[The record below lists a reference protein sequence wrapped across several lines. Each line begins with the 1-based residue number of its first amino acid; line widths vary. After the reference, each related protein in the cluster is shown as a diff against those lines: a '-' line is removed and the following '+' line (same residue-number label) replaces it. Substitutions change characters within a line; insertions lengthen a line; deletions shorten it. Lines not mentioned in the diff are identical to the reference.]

1 MVTLFAILHEVYNP
15 MGYKTKMDN
24 NGLVGVNQRII
35 DGELARK
42 KEEYLNHEELA
53 KIAELYDSNE
63 VTFKIQLYAG
73 SSPKDFAI
81 EGAINLKATWVILDR
96 QMKKDEEFFM
106 QKLSCGISRILGKN
120 HIERIRGPIDVAV
133 EIQCN
138 SHETYPE
145 SLPESPGEDV
155 SNGPI
160 NVEEASQINFR
171 PDKDEGCSTFIPS
184 MDVTDI
190 SSNKIINKIGDK
202 QCQQGEEHIEKMAY
216 EDDMG
221 TTLVTNNDQAKDLR
235 MSQDQGKNG
244 SRCSIC
250 SICKTRRPNIEWQ
263 KEFTYEEVEAATD
276 GFSLKNCLP
285 ESGNPFS
292 TFKGK
297 LEGELNIV
305 VKQHEITNIQ
315 VREKMISE
323 VQTIVKARHNNV
335 VMLLGSSTKD
345 RFMLIVYEYA
355 CNGSLDMYLSRENC
369 RKLAW
374 SERLRVAI
382 GLSRGLKYLH
392 DNNIIHGNIKPS
404 NILLTHDFKPLLG
417 DFDLGKKLEPKKS
430 FNNKSIGN
438 SEYTA
443 PEYQEKGKLST
454 KTDVYSFGVVI
465 LELITGR
472 NATDKISGEKRL
484 VGWAKPLL
492 GGKKYS
498 ELVDPIISNTYEED
512 QLRWLVKV
520 TAQCLKKKPK
530 ERLSMNM
537 VVSALQ
543 GIADSEQ
550 CNITEELT
558 LVTSDSRIG
567 SDIDGSQVTLHGI
580 TDRKQCNMTEDIP
593 QVVSNSRDIDLLSP
607 KEEQIERI
615 SFDEESWLRIKV
627 ENNQFYT
634 IAHESSDILSQI
646 DEHVQSLPKDLD
658 LGNMIINQH
667 MMDQTVVAEMS
678 DFELNL
684 KSNHN
689 ENDVP
694 AQKISNNRMIGHD
707 QEDETSLVQM
717 KRGLQPVPISGIIV
731 QKKLQTSF
739 TESSHDGHQE
749 EIILEKS
756 KSSAC
761 SICKS
766 KRPKI
771 VRMKDF
777 TCDELVEATKGF
789 SVENSLSES
798 EDGPTFKG
806 LLLESKV
813 KIVVKKHQMTRSQEE
828 KTFKS
833 EVQLFTNV
841 RHKNVVMLLGLCT
854 DKSQLMIVYEQVC
867 NGSLDHYLSRGNF
880 QSLTWKE
887 RMKISI
893 GTSRGLKYL
902 HENKIVHGSIK
913 ASNILLTHD
922 FEPLIGDFGFGKV
935 KLEPKK
941 SYKDKSGRD
950 FGYTAPEYLESGK
963 LSTKTDVYSFGV
975 VLLELITGRRAMDKL
990 QGGKNLVGWA
1000 KPLLGGKKYPQLVD
1014 SKISNTY
1021 EEEQLQW
1028 LIQVTEKCLKKNP
1041 KERYSMN
1048 MVVSALQGI
1057 TESDDCCVIEDSSSS
1072 SSEKSYLPNDE
1083 PAMPMTTNSHGH
1095 MMADPVSWE
1104 AELID
1109 RNTCKAETNFI
1120 TAITT
1125 NDTIEHIKENQYKKE
1140 SFHIEENDIEKKQ
1153 VNKQEK
1159 IILDEK
1165 PIQDSYENEGLLNE
1179 NQGET
1184 ILESISKSS
1193 VCSICKSKRPNNEW
1207 QRKFTYEEIEAAT
1220 EGFSI
1225 KYSLSEGAYGP
1236 AFKVQLDNKMK
1247 VAIKKIQVS
1256 SLQEE
1261 KVFVS
1266 EIQLLANTRH
1276 ENMITLLGSC
1286 IRQNQ
1291 MLIVYEYACNGSL
1304 DQYLSSKSGRLLL
1317 TWRERMKIAT
1327 GVSRGLKYLHENN
1340 IIHGRVKPSNILLN
1354 HDYKSLLGDFV
1365 FPKERRELK
1374 NSCKDK
1380 SVKNCG
1386 YTAPECKES
1395 GKVSTKADVY
1405 SFGVILLELITGCMV
1420 SDKIQGRKC
1429 LVEWARPLLGGR
1441 EYLQLMDPEISS
1453 SYDEEELASLVLVSE
1468 KCLRN
1473 NPKERFTMNMVVSLM
1488 PSVVHIN
1495 DINAIEDSSSEK
1507 SDDVSDVTSSE
1518 IQEELGEE
1526 EGLVTS
1532 EERENNIR
1540 CSRKKSDWYTTSG
1553 GNCMETKEKERC
1565 ESYGGAR
1572 HFFLDGAQEYI
1583 ACEELFSLCNSI

>member
-1 MVTLFAILHEVYNP
+1 MSEQKQEARCAATQ
-15 MGYKTKMDN
+15 N
-24 NGLVGVNQRII
+24 NNDQNTQKQQQT
-35 DGELARK
+35 A
-42 KEEYLNHEELA
+42 
-53 KIAELYDSNE
+53 

-106 QKLSCGISRILGKN
+106 QKLSCGISRVLGKN
-120 HIERIRGPIDVAV
+120 HIERLRGAIDLAV

-138 SHETYPE
+138 SHETYAE
-145 SLPESPGEDV
+145 SLPESPCKDV

-160 NVEEASQINFR
+160 NVEEAGQINCR
-171 PDKDEGCSTFIPS
+171 PDKDEGCSTFILS
-184 MDVTDI
+184 MDETDI
-190 SSNKIINKIGDK
+190 SSNKIVDKIGDK
-202 QCQQGEEHIEKMAY
+202 QCQQGEEHIEKMPY
-216 EDDMG
+216 EDDMDTMRVANG
-221 TTLVTNNDQAKDLR
+221 DQTNDLR
-235 MSQDQGKNG
+235 MSQDQRKNA
-244 SRCSIC
+244 SMCSIC
-250 SICKTRRPNIEWQ
+250 SICKTRRPNIEGQ

-276 GFSLKNCLP
+276 GFSLKNCLS

-297 LEGELNIV
+297 LEGGLKIV

-323 VQTIVKARHNNV
+323 LQTIVKARHNNV

-345 RFMLIVYEYA
+345 RYMLIVYEYA
-355 CNGSLDMYLSRENC
+355 CNGSLDMYLSRESC

-392 DNNIIHGNIKPS
+392 DNNIIHGNIKPN

-438 SEYTA
+438 YEYAA
-443 PEYQEKGKLST
+443 PEYQGKGKLST
-454 KTDVYSFGVVI
+454 KTDVYSFGVII

-472 NATDKISGEKRL
+472 KATDKISGEKKL

-498 ELVDPIISNTYEED
+498 ELVDPIISNTYEEE

-550 CNITEELT
+550 CNITEDLT
-558 LVTSDSRIG
+558 LATSDSRIG
-567 SDIDGSQVTLHGI
+567 SDIDGSQVTLQGI
-580 TDRKQCNMTEDIP
+580 ADRKQGNMTENFP
-593 QVVSNSRDIDLLSP
+593 QVVSNPRETDLPSP

-615 SFDEESWLRIKV
+615 SFEEENWLRIKV
-627 ENNQFYT
+627 ENNQFYV
-634 IAHESSDILSQI
+634 IGQKSSDKLSQT
-646 DEHVQSLPKDLD
+646 DEYVQNMPQRLD

-678 DFELNL
+678 EFEQNL
-684 KSNHN
+684 KSNHS
-689 ENDVP
+689 ENGVP
-694 AQKISNNRMIGHD
+694 AHKISNNRMIGQD
-707 QEDETSLVQM
+707 QEEETSFVLK
-717 KRGLQPVPISGIIV
+717 KRGLQPVPISGMVDQI
-731 QKKLQTSF
+731 QLHASF
-739 TESSHDGHQE
+739 TENLHDRHQDKT
-749 EIILEKS
+749 ILEKS

-771 VRMKDF
+771 GRMKDF
-777 TCDELVEATKGF
+777 TCDELVQATKGF
-789 SVENSLSES
+789 SVENSVSES

-806 LLLESKV
+806 LLENKV
-813 KIVVKKHQMTRSQEE
+813 KIVVKKHQIARPLEE

-854 DKSQLMIVYEQVC
+854 DKSQLMIAYEQVC

-902 HENKIVHGSIK
+902 HENKIIHGSIK

-941 SYKDKSGRD
+941 SSYKDKSGRD
-950 FGYTAPEYLESGK
+950 FGYSAPEYLENGK

-975 VLLELITGRRAMDKL
+975 VLLELITGRRAMDQL

-1000 KPLLGGKKYPQLVD
+1000 KPLLGGKKYLQLVD

-1021 EEEQLQW
+1021 VEEQLQW
-1028 LIQVTEKCLKKNP
+1028 LVHVTEKCLKKNP

-1057 TESDDCCVIEDSSSS
+1057 TESDECCVIEDSS

-1083 PAMPMTTNSHGH
+1083 PAIPMTKSHGH
-1095 MMADPVSWE
+1095 MMADPVSLE
-1104 AELID
+1104 AEPID
-1109 RNTCKAETNFI
+1109 RNTYKAETSFI

-1125 NDTIEHIKENQYKKE
+1125 NNMIKQIKENQHKKE
-1140 SFHIEENDIEKKQ
+1140 SFHIEENDTEKKQ
-1153 VNKQEK
+1153 QK
-1159 IILDEK
+1159 IILDENL
-1165 PIQDSYENEGLLNE
+1165 IQDIYENESLLNE

-1184 ILESISKSS
+1184 ISESISKSS
-1193 VCSICKSKRPNNEW
+1193 VCSICKSRRPNNEW
-1207 QRKFTYEEIEAAT
+1207 QRKFTYEEIQAAT

-1236 AFKVQLDNKMK
+1236 AFKVQLDNKLK
-1247 VAIKKIQVS
+1247 IAIKKIQVS

-1266 EIQLLANTRH
+1266 EIQVLANTRH
-1276 ENMITLLGSC
+1276 ENMIMLLGSC
-1286 IRQNQ
+1286 IRKNQ
-1291 MLIVYEYACNGSL
+1291 LLIVYEYACNGSL
-1304 DQYLSSKSGRLLL
+1304 NQYLSSKSGRLL
-1317 TWRERMKIAT
+1317 TWRERMKIAI

-1354 HDYKSLLGDFV
+1354 HDYKPLLGDFV
-1365 FPKERRELK
+1365 FPKERRALK

-1380 SVKNCG
+1380 SVRNCG

-1395 GKVSTKADVY
+1395 GKVSTKGDVY
-1405 SFGVILLELITGCMV
+1405 SFGAILLELITGCMV
-1420 SDKIQGRKC
+1420 SDKIHGQKC

-1441 EYLQLMDPEISS
+1441 EYLELMDPEISS
-1453 SYDEEELASLVLVSE
+1453 CYDEEELASLVLVSE
-1468 KCLRN
+1468 KCLRK

-1488 PSVVHIN
+1488 PSVVDSN
-1495 DINAIEDSSSEK
+1495 GINAIEDSSSEK
-1507 SDDVSDVTSSE
+1507 SDVTSTE
-1518 IQEELGEE
+1518 IQEERGEE
-1526 EGLVTS
+1526 EDLGKTIS
-1532 EERENNIR
+1532 EKRKNNIR
-1540 CSRKKSDWYTTSG
+1540 CSRKKSG
-1553 GNCMETKEKERC
+1553 GNCMETQEKERC

-1583 ACEELFSLCNSI
+1583 ACQELFSLCNST